1 MSNPRVPEL
10 LAQVRQAL
18 ALRRRLVDASRE
30 TAEVD
35 RALDELY
42 RTLGREVAQE
52 ASERDP
58 DWTDGPLVDRDG
70 FALRP
75 SDVPPQLD
83 TDELP
88 VPTAH
93 SPEPGWYTEDE
104 EDEGADSDGDVDA
117 GAPSD
122 AGDGPLFDAE
132 DRGQIE
138 DIELSARRREIDAE
152 TGLDPLDDSTPVIPA
167 ERFLGGP
174 HAVGLAGPHPDS
186 EYFESE
192 EPSDYVV
199 ATVAGYLAQRD
210 GDAHNPFGQLRRGER
225 PTWWYRLDELLAML
239 ALPASFA
246 DLQELGVEASRV
258 QWATTDLA
266 PRLVGIPAE
275 VQVGVVA
282 LLGARAQHLRHRLD
296 IDVGPRLSI
305 DRLQRYRID
314 EDLPPVAAL
323 QPTPRPERG
332 SWESDAR
339 AWFALL
345 RGEP

>member
-18 ALRRRLVDASRE
+18 ALRQRLVDASRE

-42 RTLGREVAQE
+42 RTLGRTVALE

-58 DWTDGPLVDRDG
+58 EWTEPPLVDRDG

-75 SDVPPQLD
+75 SDVPPPLD

-88 VPTAH
+88 VPAAH
-93 SPEPGWYTEDE
+93 APELGWYSDED
-104 EDEGADSDGDVDA
+104 DVDDDA
-117 GAPSD
+117 DGVSD
-122 AGDGPLFDAE
+122 ATTPDGVDRPLFDAE
-132 DRGQIE
+132 DRGQIR
-138 DIELSARRREIDAE
+138 DIEVLARRREIDAV
-152 TGLDPLDDSTPVIPA
+152 TGLDPLDDSTPVIPP
-167 ERFLGGP
+167 ER
-174 HAVGLAGPHPDS
+174 
-186 EYFESE
+186 EYFEPE

-210 GDAHNPFGQLRRGER
+210 GDLHNPFGQLRRGER
-225 PTWWYRLDELLAML
+225 PTWWYRLDELLSML

-275 VQVGVVA
+275 VQVGLVA

-296 IDVGPRLSI
+296 IDVGPRLSL